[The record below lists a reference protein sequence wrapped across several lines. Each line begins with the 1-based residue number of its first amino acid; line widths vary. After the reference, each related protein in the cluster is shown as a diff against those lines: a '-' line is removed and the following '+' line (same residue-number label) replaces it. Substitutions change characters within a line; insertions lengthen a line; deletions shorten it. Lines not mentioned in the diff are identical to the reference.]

1 MNDGNGCHFRLPG
14 SQHSC
19 FHLTVDKTHIL
30 NEIKRTA
37 AANGGHPLG
46 ERAFYRETGIRQ
58 QDWLGKLW
66 ARFSDGV
73 KEAGLTPNE
82 FRDEQQYSD
91 GDLLCKFAT
100 LAKELGE
107 LPTKGHLRLK
117 KHGDATFPNDTTYQT
132 RFGSKLELV
141 RQLSV
146 FCSSRSEFTSV
157 LGLCR
162 EYLEK
167 NLETSTTDSEAE
179 GETGYVYLMK
189 MGRFCKIGRANDLVR
204 RGREITIQL
213 PEKATMIHFFATDDP
228 SGIEA
233 YWHRRFEEKRR
244 EGEWFEL
251 STKDIGAFR
260 RRKSF
265 M

>member
-1 MNDGNGCHFRLPG
+1 MDRA
-14 SQHSC
+14 
-19 FHLTVDKTHIL
+19 HIL

-37 AANGGHPLG
+37 AANGGRPLG
-46 ERAFYRETGIRQ
+46 DRAFHQATGISRH
-58 QDWLGKLW
+58 DWYGKFW
-66 ARFSDGV
+66 ARFSEAV
-73 KEAGLTPNE
+73 REAGLTPNA
-82 FRDEQQYSD
+82 FSDEQQYSD
-91 GDLLCKFAT
+91 DDLLGRLAM

-107 LPTKGHLRLK
+107 LPAKGHLRLK
-117 KHGDATFPNDTTYQT
+117 KYGDATFPNDKTYGT
-132 RFGSKLELV
+132 RFGSKSELV
-141 RQLSV
+141 RRLSV
-146 FCSSRSEFTSV
+146 FCASRSEFTNV

-162 EYLEK
+162 EYLAK
-167 NLETSTTDSEAE
+167 SLDTSTTGSESA
-179 GETGYVYLMK
+179 GERGYVYLMK

-233 YWHRRFEEKRR
+233 YWHRRFAEKRR

-251 STKDIGAFR
+251 GAKDISAFR